1 MLAGVYFGTMAVV
14 FLQGQEVSSPFA
26 SIIDNLIAFGG
37 FAEVV
42 GVIMYTTSLAV
53 RNYIYI
59 YIYHIHLAIIWFR
72 VTWLRLFLFSS

>member
-53 RNYIYI
+53 RNSSTCIYI
-59 YIYHIHLAIIWFR
+59 HLQ
-72 VTWLRLFLFSS
+72 